1 MSLLRYFTSAGV
13 VEPFRLDRPD
23 GLEDTTWQAIDDPLH
38 RLNRAIREE
47 DLPLII
53 GCAKELVEA
62 TAKVVLESRGET
74 APSKEDLPKL
84 LNQAQAVLDR
94 QPGKGL
100 ATDPSIRDIA
110 QGALKICAGL
120 APLRNRYGT
129 GHGRS
134 VAPAVAEELALVSV
148 DSAMLWTRW
157 ALRRL
162 RHVILGRPEALIRDL
177 GDTVFYRGAL
187 TERLHAVRLGALTPQ
202 DQSLLGLA
210 VARRAMT
217 GTFLVQEEGIERCAE
232 THDLVAWPTSYRVGL
247 VNGLLLNPEGQ
258 FHTNVWAIKQ
268 IALLVASL
276 SEPGDVLDEVAEKAW
291 KASLAASMESDEVR
305 AEIKAA
311 MPSASRL
318 PPSAQHGWVQIRE
331 RLDCPF

>member
-1 MSLLRYFTSAGV
+1 MSLLRYFSSAGV
-13 VEPFRLDRPD
+13 VETFRLDRPD
-23 GLEDTTWQAIDDPLH
+23 GLEDATWRAIDDPLQ
-38 RLNRAIREE
+38 RLNRALRDE

-84 LNQAQAVLDR
+84 LNQAQAALDR

-100 ATDPSIRDIA
+100 AADASIRDIA
-110 QGALKICAGL
+110 QGALKICTGL

-134 VAPAVAEELALVSV
+134 VAPEVAEELALVSV

-177 GDTVFYRGAL
+177 GQAVFYRGAL
-187 TERLHAVRLGALTPQ
+187 TERLHAVRLGELSPP

-210 VARRAMT
+210 VARRANT
-217 GTFLVQEEGIERCAE
+217 GTFLVQEEGVERCAE
-232 THDLVAWPTSYRVGL
+232 THDLIAWPASYRVGL
-247 VNGLLLNPEGQ
+247 INGLLLNPEGQ
-258 FHTNVWAIKQ
+258 FHTSVWAIKQ
-268 IALLVASL
+268 IPLLAASL
-276 SEPGDVLDEVAEKAW
+276 PDPGEVLDEVAEKAW
-291 KASLAASMESDEVR
+291 KASLSAPMESDEAR
-305 AEIKAA
+305 AEIKSA
-311 MPSASRL
+311 MPETRRL
-318 PPSAQHGWVQIRE
+318 TPSAQHGWEQLSE

>member
-13 VEPFRLDRPD
+13 VETFRLDRPD
-23 GLEDTTWQAIDDPLH
+23 GLEDTAWQAIDDPLQ
-38 RLNRAIREE
+38 RLNRALREE

-74 APSKEDLPKL
+74 APGKEDMPKL
-84 LNQAQAVLDR
+84 LNRAQAVLDR

-100 ATDPSIRDIA
+100 ATDASIRDIA

-134 VAPAVAEELALVSV
+134 VAPSVAEELALVSV

-177 GDTVFYRGAL
+177 GGAVFYRGAL
-187 TERLHAVRLGALTPQ
+187 TERLHAVRLGALPPP

-217 GTFLVQEEGIERCAE
+217 GTFLVQEEGVERCAE
-232 THDLVAWPTSYRVGL
+232 THDLAAWPTSYRVGL

-258 FHTNVWAIKQ
+258 FHTTAWAIKQ
-268 IALLVASL
+268 IALIAASL
-276 SEPGDVLDEVAEKAW
+276 PDPGDALDEVAEKSW
-291 KASLAASMESDEVR
+291 KAPLADSMESDEVR
-305 AEIKAA
+305 AEIKEA
-311 MPSASRL
+311 MSRASQI
-318 PPSAQHGWVQIRE
+318 PPSAQNGWHRLRE
-331 RLDCPF
+331 RFDCPF